1 MRNPINVLKSLESNA
16 CNKEYRYER
25 LYRNLYNPEFY
36 LLAYK
41 NIAKSQGSMTAGTD
55 GKTLDDMN
63 MKRIQQIIDSLKDYS
78 YQPSPARR
86 TYIPKKNNPLKKR
99 PLGIPSTDDKL
110 VQEVV
115 RMILESIYEP
125 TFSPQSHGFRP
136 NKSCHTALLH
146 LKTTF
151 TGAIWIIEGDIRAC
165 FDSFDH
171 HVLIDILRR
180 RIQDEHFISLMWKFL
195 KAGYMENWE
204 CHSTYSGTPQGS
216 GASPILANIYLS
228 ELDRYMEDRKLAFDK
243 GKSNRSSSREYCRA
257 KYVFG
262 KCKKK
267 LKLKGSTKENV
278 KELKEAQQ
286 NMLCTPCQTTCDST
300 FKRIQYNRYCD
311 DFVVGIIG
319 SREDAEKV
327 KADIK
332 AFLQERLK
340 LTLSEEKT
348 KIAHSS
354 ELVRYL
360 GYDFTISHDL
370 SVKRDV
376 RGRLSRQW
384 RGKIRL
390 YVPKEKWVDKLREY
404 KAFKIFHDENGK
416 EKWKTT
422 HRGKLMN
429 KPEIEIISKTNAEIR
444 GIYNYYRLADNATV
458 LSKFAFIMIGSMYK
472 TFAAKGNTSVA
483 KVRAS
488 HTKNGI
494 FGVDYRTKAGP
505 KRCEVY
511 HDGFRKNIKAAPDF
525 ADKLPQYR
533 KYEGPNSLAR
543 RIKRGA
549 CELCGDHSNDIHIH
563 HVRQLKDLTDETEWE
578 KLMKKSRRRSL
589 ALCPVCNEK
598 IHANK
603 SKL

>member
-16 CNKEYRYER
+16 CNQEYRYER

-55 GKTLDDMN
+55 GKTLNDMSI
-63 MKRIQQIIDSLKDYS
+63 KRIQQIIDSLKDYS

-86 TYIPKKNNPLKKR
+86 TYIPKKNNPNKKR

-136 NKSCHTALLH
+136 NRSCHTALLQV
-146 LKTTF
+146 KATF
-151 TGAIWIIEGDIRAC
+151 TGANWIIEGDIKAC

-195 KAGYMENWE
+195 KAGYMENWKY
-204 CHSTYSGTPQGS
+204 HSTYSGSPQGS
-216 GASPILANIYLS
+216 GASPILANICLS
-228 ELDRYMEDRKLAFDK
+228 ELDGYMEDKKLTFDK
-243 GKSNRSSSREYCRA
+243 GISNRNSSREYWRA
-257 KYVFG
+257 QNVFR

-267 LKLKGSTKENV
+267 LKLEGSTQENV
-278 KELKEAQQ
+278 RELKQAQQ
-286 NMLCTPCQTTCDST
+286 KMLSTPCYPVCDLT
-300 FKRIQYNRYCD
+300 LKRIQFNRYAD
-311 DFVVGIIG
+311 DFVIGIIG

-327 KADIK
+327 KADVK
-332 AFLQERLK
+332 TFLQEKLK
-340 LTLSEEKT
+340 LTMSEEKT
-348 KIAHSS
+348 KITHSS
-354 ELVRYL
+354 EFVRYL
-360 GYDFTISHDL
+360 GYNFTVSHDV
-370 SVKRDV
+370 STKRNI
-376 RGRLSRQW
+376 RGSLSRQW
-384 RGKIRL
+384 SGKIRL
-390 YVPKEKWVDKLREY
+390 YVPKEKWVNKLREY
-404 KAFKIFHDENGK
+404 KAFKIYHDENGI
-416 EKWKTT
+416 EKWKAT

-429 KPEIEIISKTNAEIR
+429 RPEVEIISKINVEIR

-525 ADKLPQYR
+525 ADVLPQYR
-533 KYEGPNSLAR
+533 KYEGANSLASRIR
-543 RIKRGA
+543 RGI
-549 CELCGDHSNDIHIH
+549 CELCGKTTNDVHIH
-563 HVRQLKDLTDETEWE
+563 HVRQLKDLTDKTEWE
-578 KLMKKSRRRSL
+578 KLMKKSRRKSL

-598 IHANK
+598 IHANII
-603 SKL
+603 

>member
-1 MRNPINVLKSLESNA
+1 
-16 CNKEYRYER
+16 
-25 LYRNLYNPEFY
+25 
-36 LLAYK
+36 
-41 NIAKSQGSMTAGTD
+41 MTAGTD
-55 GKTLDDMN
+55 GKTLDDMT
-63 MKRIQQIIDSLKDYS
+63 MRRIQQIIDSLKDYS

-86 TYIPKKNNPLKKR
+86 TYIPKKNNPIKKR

-136 NKSCHTALLH
+136 NKSCHTALLQ

-151 TGAIWIIEGDIRAC
+151 TGANWIVEGDIQAC

-204 CHSTYSGTPQGS
+204 YHSTYSGTPQGS

-228 ELDRYMEDRKLAFDK
+228 ELDRYMEDKKLAFDK
-243 GKSNRSSSREYCRA
+243 GKSNRNSSREYWNTQH
-257 KYVFG
+257 VFG

-267 LKLKGSTKENV
+267 LKLEGSTKENV
-278 KELKEAQQ
+278 KELKQAQQ
-286 NMLCTPCQTTCDST
+286 KLLSMPSHPISDPA

-332 AFLQERLK
+332 AFLQEKLK

-360 GYDFTISHDL
+360 GYDFTVSHDQ
-370 SVKRDV
+370 SVKRDIS
-376 RGRLSRQW
+376 GRLSRQW

-390 YVPKEKWVDKLREY
+390 YVPKEKWVNKLREY
-404 KAFKIFHDENGK
+404 KAFKIYHDENGN
-416 EKWKTT
+416 EKWKAT

-429 KPEIEIISKTNAEIR
+429 RPEIEIISKTNAEIR

-458 LSKFAFIMIGSMYK
+458 ISKFAFIMIGSMFK
-472 TFAAKGNTSVA
+472 TFAAKGNTSVT
-483 KVRAS
+483 KVRDS
-488 HTKNGI
+488 HTRNGI
-494 FGVDYRTKAGP
+494 FGVDYMTKAGP

-511 HDGFRKNIKAAPDF
+511 HDGFRKNIKAAPEF
-525 ADKLPQYR
+525 ADVLPQCR
-533 KYEGPNSLAR
+533 KYEGANSLASR
-543 RIKRGA
+543 MGRGI
-549 CELCGDHSNDIHIH
+549 CELCGENTTDIHIH
-563 HVRQLKDLTDETEWE
+563 HVRQLKDLTDKTEWE
-578 KLMKKSRRRSL
+578 KLMKKSRRKSL
-589 ALCPVCNEK
+589 ALCPVCNDK

-603 SKL
+603 F